1 MKKATMFLAS
11 LLMTVGL
18 FAVPAMVGAQSDI
31 FGVNY
36 GASTGL
42 GQQDP
47 RETVANVIKIA
58 LSFLGIVAVVIVLWG
73 GILWMTA
80 AGNSDKVDQAKKVLF
95 SGLIGL
101 IIILSA
107 YAVTQFVIN
116 QLIGATGANA

>member
-1 MKKATMFLAS
+1 MKKI
-11 LLMTVGL
+11 GL
-18 FAVPAMVGAQSDI
+18 FLSSLALSMSFVALPAIVSAQTDV

-47 RETVANVIKIA
+47 RETIANVIRIA
-58 LSFLGIVAVVIVLWG
+58 LSFLGIVAVLIVLWG

-80 AGNSDKVDQAKKVLF
+80 AGNDDKVETAKKVLF

-107 YAVTQFVIN
+107 FAITQFVVN
-116 QLIGATGANA
+116 QLIGATGTNV

>member
-1 MKKATMFLAS
+1 MKKAIVFLAS
-11 LLMTVGL
+11 LSLSLSML
-18 FAVPAMVGAQSDI
+18 ALPALTSAQTDV

-36 GASTGL
+36 GAATGL

-47 RETVANVIKIA
+47 RQTVANVIRIA

-73 GILWMTA
+73 GVLWMTA
-80 AGNSDKVDQAKKVLF
+80 AGSSEKVDSAKKVLF

-107 YAVTQFVIN
+107 FALTQFVIN
-116 QLIGATGANA
+116 QLIGATGTTS

>member
-1 MKKATMFLAS
+1 MKKLAVFVTS
-11 LLMTVGL
+11 LIWAVSLV
-18 FAVPAMVGAQSDI
+18 AVPTLVGAQTDI

-47 RETVANVIKIA
+47 RETVANIIQIA

-73 GILWMTA
+73 GVLWMTA
-80 AGNSDKVDQAKKVLF
+80 AGNDDKVAQAKKVLF

-107 YAVTQFVIN
+107 YAITQFVVN
-116 QLIGATGANA
+116 QLVSATGSNA

>member
-11 LLMTVGL
+11 LVLSVGM
-18 FAVPAMVGAQSDI
+18 FAVPALVGAQTDI

-36 GASTGL
+36 GAATGL

-47 RETVANVIKIA
+47 RETVANVIRIA
-58 LSFLGIVAVVIVLWG
+58 LSFLGIVAVIIVLWG
-73 GILWMTA
+73 GVLWMTA

-107 YAVTQFVIN
+107 FAVTQFVIN
-116 QLIGATGANA
+116 QLINATGTNS

>member
-1 MKKATMFLAS
+1 MKKIAVFLAS
-11 LLMTVGL
+11 LIWAVSLV
-18 FAVPAMVGAQSDI
+18 AVPAVVGAQTDI

-36 GASTGL
+36 GATTGL

-47 RETVANVIKIA
+47 RETVANIIRIA

-73 GILWMTA
+73 GVLWMTA
-80 AGNSDKVDQAKKVLF
+80 AGNDDKVSQAKKVLF

-107 YAVTQFVIN
+107 FAITQFVVN
-116 QLIGATGANA
+116 QLIGATGTNS

>member
-1 MKKATMFLAS
+1 MKKIGLFLAS
-11 LLMTVGL
+11 VALSVSF
-18 FAVPAMVGAQSDI
+18 FAVPAMVGAQTDI

-36 GASTGL
+36 GAATGL

-47 RETVANVIKIA
+47 RETIANVIRIA
-58 LSFLGIVAVVIVLWG
+58 LSFLGIVAVLIVLWG

-80 AGNSDKVDQAKKVLF
+80 AGNDDKVETAKKVLF

-107 YAVTQFVIN
+107 FAITNFVVN
-116 QLIGATGANA
+116 QLIGATGTNV